1 MTIKYAISACL
12 CGLNCKY
19 NGLNN
24 LNEKCRQLL
33 ESGEAIIICPE
44 TCGGLS
50 IPRKPCEI
58 KGDKVLAEDGTDCTY
73 EYNLGARLSLEYVK
87 KFPTVDTIILKEK
100 SPSCGS
106 HFIYDGNHN
115 HTKISGMGVGAKL
128 FKEAG
133 YRIISEEELD
143 EL

>member
-1 MTIKYAISACL
+1 MTIRFAISACL

-24 LNEKCRQLL
+24 LNEKCKQLL
-33 ESGEAIIICPE
+33 ENGEAIIICPE

-58 KGDKVLAEDGTDCTY
+58 KGNKILTKDGIDCTY
-73 EYNLGARLSLEYVK
+73 EYNLGAKLSLEYVK
-87 KFPTVDTIILKEK
+87 KFPTIDTIILKEK

-115 HTKISGMGVGAKL
+115 HTIIEGMGVGAKL

-133 YRIISEEELD
+133 YKIISEEELD